1 MVAGEVNVDDLPELW
16 NNEMGRLLGII
27 PKSYRDGLLQD
38 VHWSIGLAV
47 FPAYTIGNVIAAQI
61 KHHIEREFEGFY
73 ECISELD
80 LKPIREYLR
89 EKVHRWGSTYPPKE
103 LIRRSFGE
111 EIDPSY
117 FLGYI
122 REKYL
127 G

>member
-1 MVAGEVNVDDLPELW
+1 MEH
-16 NNEMGRLLGII
+16 R
-27 PKSYRDGLLQD
+27 
-38 VHWSIGLAV
+38 

-61 KHHIEREFEGFY
+61 KHHIEREFRGFY
-73 ECISELD
+73 ECISKLD

-117 FLGYI
+117 FLVYI

>member
-1 MVAGEVNVDDLPELW
+1 ME
-16 NNEMGRLLGII
+16 RLLGIR

-38 VHWSIGLAV
+38 VHWSIGLAG

-61 KHHIEREFEGFY
+61 KHHIERELEGFY
-73 ECISELD
+73 ECISKLD

-111 EIDPSY
+111 EVDPSY

-127 G
+127 